1 MSLQQ
6 ALEVFAH
13 DPRNADANYNLA
25 LIYDAMGQSAGAVS
39 FYLRAAEKTS
49 DPLLS
54 YECLLR
60 LAKCFEGQGSRNF
73 TTRGL
78 IQHAISVLPNR
89 PEAYFILSR
98 HYEYISEWRDSYMV
112 SCIGL
117 LFADSDLPPLRNPVY
132 YPGKYGLLFQK
143 GVASWWVGLTN
154 QARHIM
160 KDLKDHYKMD
170 HVHTTAVDNNIKNI
184 GYPAP
189 LTLYDA
195 TKIRAFRYKFPGLE
209 TISQNHSQAFQDMF
223 VLAMLN
229 GKRNGT
235 YLEVGSSFPFHTSN
249 TALLETKFDWK
260 GISMDID
267 KDCVAQ
273 FFKERK
279 NTVLCLDATKVNFEE
294 LLDSSPLGRDID
306 YLQLDADP
314 PEVTLEIL
322 HRIPFHK
329 YRFAV
334 ITYEHDSYRDPSTK
348 PASREYLQSHGY
360 QLVVSDIS
368 FNEEGCSFEDWWVH
382 PALVN
387 PDIVQRMVDVS
398 DGPKFVVDYIF
409 RR

>member
-6 ALEVFAH
+6 AIEAFAH
-13 DPRNADANYNLA
+13 DPRDADANYKLA
-25 LIYDAMGQSAGAVS
+25 LMYDAVGQSAGAVS
-39 FYLRAAEKTS
+39 FYLRAAERTT
-49 DPLLS
+49 DPVLS

-78 IQHAISVLPNR
+78 IQHAISLLPNR

-98 HYEYISEWRDSYMV
+98 HYEYINEWRDSYMV
-112 SCIGL
+112 ACIGL
-117 LFADSDLPPLRNPVY
+117 SVADNDLPPLRNPVY

-154 QARHIM
+154 QAREIM
-160 KDLKDHYKMD
+160 KELKEKYKMD
-170 HVHTTAVDNNIKNI
+170 EIHTRAVDNNLKNI

-189 LTLYDA
+189 ITVFTA
-195 TKIRAFRYKFPGLE
+195 NKARQFRYKFPGIE
-209 TISQNHSQAFQDMF
+209 KIGQNHSQSFQDMF
-223 VLAMLN
+223 VLSILN
-229 GKRNGT
+229 GKTNGT

-249 TALLETKFDWK
+249 TALLETQFGWK

-267 KDCVAQ
+267 KECVAQ

-279 NTVLCLDATKVNFEE
+279 NTVLCLDATKVDFEE

-314 PEVTLEIL
+314 PNVTLEIL
-322 HRIPFHK
+322 YRIPFEK

-334 ITYEHDSYRDPSTK
+334 ITFEHDFYRDPTVK
-348 PASREYLQSHGY
+348 QKSRDFLLKHGY
-360 QLVVSDIS
+360 QLVVSDVA
-368 FNEEGCSFEDWWVH
+368 FNETCSFEDWWVH

-387 PDIVQRMVDVS
+387 KDIVQRMLDIS
-398 DGPKFVVDYIF
+398 EGPKFCSDYVF
-409 RR
+409 RH